1 MPSGATHDRITLWM
15 LPLITAATLIL
26 TRSSDLTLIVAG
38 AFLFGGLM
46 LSPDLDLRSRPY
58 KRWGWFRWIWIPYQK
73 RIGHRSTLS
82 HGLIVGTVLRVVYLM
97 LWIGLVGAIAIALV
111 LQFSDTTWT
120 WETLRQQALS
130 LLSRYRYGI
139 AALFIGLELGAIS
152 HIASDTI
159 GSTYKRWQKYGWQ
172 GLVSGR
178 KSGKPRNARKSS
190 SPRRRTSP
198 RKPRRTKK

>member
-15 LPLITAATLIL
+15 LPLITAATLIV

-58 KRWGWFRWIWIPYQK
+58 KRWGWLRWIWIPYQK
-73 RIGHRSTLS
+73 SVSHRSTLS
-82 HGLIVGTVLRVVYLM
+82 HGLIVGTMLRVVYLM
-97 LWIGLVGAIAIALV
+97 LWIALVSAIAIALV
-111 LQFSDTTWT
+111 LQFSDTSWS
-120 WETLRQQALS
+120 WETLQQQAFS
-130 LLSRYRYGI
+130 LLNQYRYWI
-139 AALFIGLELGAIS
+139 VALFIGLELGAIS

-172 GLVSGR
+172 GLFGGR
-178 KSGKPRNARKSS
+178 KSRRTNKSS
-190 SPRRRTSP
+190 SSRSRRRPST
-198 RKPRRTKK
+198 RKPRQSKK